1 MLKRILVLGAAMVG
15 LTAAPVLADE
25 TQYPPQDD
33 LKIEVS
39 TTALCPGDSVTVS
52 GEGFEPGSSVAVT
65 LASNGTNLGSADV
78 QGDGAFSFDTTIS
91 ETQEP
96 GDYTVQ
102 VAGTAPDGSEVTANA
117 ALEVQD
123 CDDSDD
129 GDDSAAPAT
138 TAPPADGPDEDLP
151 VTGSNSTWTLIKIGL
166 ALAAIG
172 GALLALARRRR
183 AAMSVA

>member
-1 MLKRILVLGAAMVG
+1 MVG
-15 LTAAPVLADE
+15 LTAAPALADD

-52 GEGFEPGSSVAVT
+52 GEGFGPGTSVVVE

-91 ETQEP
+91 DTQNP
-96 GDYTVQ
+96 GEYTVQ
-102 VAGTAPDGSEVTANA
+102 VTGTAPDGSEVTANA

-123 CDDSDD
+123 CDD
-129 GDDSAAPAT
+129 GAPAT

-166 ALAAIG
+166 ALAALG